1 MTDTTTTAA
10 TSTEQAPRTAL
21 RLLDTTSA
29 RLLADMAATLE
40 DLQTVLRCCE
50 LLVTELAASEAR
62 SDVTGIAGADGVDG
76 VVMEA
81 LWTTAVLSYSRCFT
95 ATGTGTALTVEDV
108 VAAQPH
114 GEVTEW
120 HQVLLR
126 LRDHYADPALNPRER
141 FTIGI
146 AQDKVGAA
154 EGIGITSARQPLVD
168 LLTVR
173 QTGAIAFA
181 LSTVLDGRLIEQQR
195 AVFEEI
201 RGRSRISLDKLPR
214 LDAITGQG

>member
-1 MTDTTTTAA
+1 MPDTTTA
-10 TSTEQAPRTAL
+10 TPTEQAPRTSL
-21 RLLDTTSA
+21 RRLDTPGA
-29 RLLADMAATLE
+29 RVLADLSATLE

-50 LLVTELAASEAR
+50 LLVAELAASDAR
-62 SDVTGIAGADGVDG
+62 ADVTGAGSAAGPDG
-76 VVMEA
+76 VVVEA

-95 ATGTGTALTVEDV
+95 ATGTGTALTVDDV

-114 GEVTEW
+114 GEAAEW

-141 FTIGI
+141 FTVGV

-168 LLTVR
+168 VLTVR

-181 LSTVLDGRLIEQQR
+181 LSTAVDDRLAEQQR
-195 AVFEEI
+195 TVFSEV

-214 LDAITGQG
+214 LDAITGEG